1 VFPLVVAE
9 FSEVISPCDIKVTV
23 DLVAAEAGA
32 SAPADRPTA
41 TSAVAAA
48 AAMARNARFTFISIS
63 PLNEDQ
69 SGGALPF
76 RSVDQPYGPRA
87 KKA

>member
-1 VFPLVVAE
+1 VFPLVVLE
-9 FSEVISPCDIKVTV
+9 FSDVMSPVDSRVTV

-32 SAPADRPTA
+32 SAPAERPTA

-48 AAMARNARFTFISIS
+48 AAIERNARFTFIFIS

-69 SGGALPF
+69 SGRALL
-76 RSVDQPYGPRA
+76 G
-87 KKA
+87 